1 MKNLIDILEFIS
13 KDTIYEK
20 LDIDK
25 VKIEYAPEDL
35 FKALSLKN
43 AKMIFQSSAKRADI
57 SGERSY
63 KCYEGYFSNFH
74 KPMRLFIFND
84 GIVIFMFDNDF
95 INPVDA
101 QYAIW
106 LNLNTEDFRNFK
118 KELML
123 PIDAVMK
130 NSKRI
135 VKNLDTLYS
144 NNNKIMRP
152 IDWSNWEQIG

>member
-1 MKNLIDILEFIS
+1 MKNLVTIL
-13 KDTIYEK
+13 EK

-25 VKIEYAPEDL
+25 VKVEYTPEDL
-35 FKALSLKN
+35 FKALSLKD
-43 AKMIFQSSAKRADI
+43 AKMIFQSSARRADT
-57 SGERSY
+57 SGKQNY
-63 KCYEGYFSNFH
+63 KCYEGYFNNFN

-101 QYAIW
+101 QYAVW
-106 LNLNTEDFRNFK
+106 LTLNTEDFRNFK

-123 PIDAVMK
+123 PIDVVMK

-135 VKNLDTLYS
+135 VKNLDILYS
-144 NNNKIMRP
+144 NNNKIMSP
-152 IDWSNWEQIG
+152 LNWSNWEQIG

>member
-1 MKNLIDILEFIS
+1 MKNLYS
-13 KDTIYEK
+13 IYEK

-25 VKIEYAPEDL
+25 VKVEYTPEDL
-35 FKALSLKN
+35 FKALSLKD
-43 AKMIFQSSAKRADI
+43 AKMIFQSSARRADI
-57 SGERSY
+57 SGKQNY
-63 KCYEGYFSNFH
+63 KCYEGYFNNFN
-74 KPMRLFIFND
+74 KPMRLFVFND

-95 INPVDA
+95 INPIDA
-101 QYAIW
+101 QYAVW
-106 LNLNTEDFRNFK
+106 LTLNTEDFRNFK

-144 NNNKIMRP
+144 NNNKIMSP
-152 IDWSNWEQIG
+152 LNWSNWEQIG